1 MGCRI
6 QRKYGNYKI
15 LDYKHINIDWQKE
28 NKTGRAKNSVIQ
40 VDEKGEQSQ
49 NE

>member
-6 QRKYGNYKI
+6 QRKYGNYKNI
-15 LDYKHINIDWQKE
+15 RLQTYKYRLTKIKQG
-28 NKTGRAKNSVIQ
+28 GRLIQ
-40 VDEKGEQSQ
+40 VDGKGEQSQ